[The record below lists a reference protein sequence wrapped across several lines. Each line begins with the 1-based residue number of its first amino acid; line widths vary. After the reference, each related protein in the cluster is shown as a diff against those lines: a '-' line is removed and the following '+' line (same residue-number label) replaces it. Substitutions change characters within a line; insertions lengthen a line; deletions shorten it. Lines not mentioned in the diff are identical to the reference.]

1 VNRLIIPLL
10 VRRGGRGAAGVVAQK
25 SYFGVSDL
33 PVCGAKVG
41 FAEIFLMP
49 QPPLLTRRGMSWPEQ
64 WFDEQ
69 SKMSRSAPHPYAMTI
84 PTACSRGHTPSPLTQ
99 LKQDAANFSTRPIGP
114 VQFATSVRRFE
125 MQDSS
130 NFEIV

>member
-1 VNRLIIPLL
+1 
-10 VRRGGRGAAGVVAQK
+10 
-25 SYFGVSDL
+25 
-33 PVCGAKVG
+33 
-41 FAEIFLMP
+41 
-49 QPPLLTRRGMSWPEQ
+49 MSWPEQ

-69 SKMSRSAPHPYAMTI
+69 SKMSRSAP
-84 PTACSRGHTPSPLTQ
+84 PLTQ